1 MPQLSQVLSRLPAA
15 IEVHMST
22 MGHVVWVC
30 WHDKVAPAVG
40 QILMTYGGMPVVEDD
55 EQAVWFFFTDD
66 VFLAL
71 ARLMVWGNFHEL
83 PVGVELFPGRLQ
95 FGRKGDSNLL
105 MDGALQ
111 AQKMIVPD
119 NLEVWIHPKSR
130 EGKKGLPGITF
141 ERRSGRQGM
150 AGVDWATMTVD
161 VRMPYSSTQ
170 AWFALIHPLG
180 SPLSKDFQDG
190 WDTMFK
196 RLGELLQQHKMKS
209 IFSETF
215 LMISVENL
223 MMLRTFMRDYLQSFS
238 GEENAHWPC
247 VCVVAD
253 RNNLNFN
260 VDLPKKIGL
269 KWDSLA
275 PDFPYLTYR
284 NAYLLGGG
292 FTVRDLRYSG
302 DQATV
307 DNWCNVMLDGDSISN
322 KTLPLL
328 MPNYFTTSTESGIG
342 CVYCG
347 LSCHESAQ
355 CPTRRGAPSDPG
367 IWEELAEY
375 DLDAVNNGFKKI
387 EATLTSK
394 GLEGYDELLE
404 GGDEAAAVLRAVL
417 EINAMGQLRN
427 VPQHWLYRMRDPDPD
442 EEPPQRDDSP
452 SWGMLE
458 KLIETEPADLAA
470 LGKKVSESMTR
481 HQRDSRLRMVQG
493 FVYLERNDFEHAAI
507 FFKEAAALTASPGM
521 QAWNEFLQARMA
533 EEQGLYPQALE
544 QYTQVQRIMPHWR
557 DIRYRALVCRVK
569 MGFCEPVLEP
579 LTKLIRED
587 ATYFNRA
594 LLDPALERG
603 RLMILSTL
611 HDLSEAAKNA
621 SENDRKRVS
630 EMCDRINAWFPSDHP
645 VQLDLG
651 TRLRALN
658 EQANINSYMMSLR
671 VMAVRPDLEK
681 ELEEHIAHEV
691 EDLRN
696 RYKYYLDILQEIRD
710 EASWF
715 PFPGAL
721 KEFSG
726 EFNECAGIIN
736 RAFAS
741 NFKEVAAFKRS
752 QADTTHLAE
761 LLRSLRKRLKS
772 LRMVRDG
779 TLFGLT
785 FLKTFL
791 WVEAVGLLLCFIAV
805 PVVYFWGEALHLG
818 WLKNLLGSEPWS
830 IQKVLVLIVSV
841 VAIGL
846 AALRTTLVFDR
857 KREKLLAEARRQ
869 REEAQQNRLERIRQQ
884 RRAEAEN
891 SKAQEES
898 AASDKT
904 AGKK

>member
-1 MPQLSQVLSRLPAA
+1 MPQLSSVLSRLPTN

-30 WHDKVAPAVG
+30 WHDNVAPTVG
-40 QILMTYGGMPVVEDD
+40 QILMTYGGMLVVEDD
-55 EQAVWFFFTDD
+55 TQAVWFFFTDD

-71 ARLMVWGNFHEL
+71 ARLMVWGSFHEL
-83 PVGVELFPGRLQ
+83 PAAVELFPGRLQ

-111 AQKMIVPD
+111 AQKIIVPD

-130 EGKKGLPGITF
+130 EDKKGLPGITF
-141 ERRSGRQGM
+141 ERHTGRQGM

-161 VRMPYSSTQ
+161 VRMPYASTQ

-180 SPLSKDFQDG
+180 SPLDKNFQDG
-190 WDTMFK
+190 WDSMFK
-196 RLGELLQQHKMKS
+196 RLGEMLQQHKMKS
-209 IFSETF
+209 IFNETF

-238 GEENAHWPC
+238 GEDNLRWPC

-260 VDLPKKIGL
+260 IDLPKKIGL

-284 NAYLLGGG
+284 NAYLLGEG
-292 FTVRDLRYSG
+292 FVVRDLRYSG
-302 DQATV
+302 DQTTV
-307 DNWCNVMLDGDSISN
+307 DNWCNVMLADDSIGI

-328 MPNYFTTSTESGIG
+328 MPSYLTNSTESGVG

-347 LSCHESAQ
+347 LACHESAQ
-355 CPTRRGAPSDPG
+355 CPTRHAAPSDPT
-367 IWEELAEY
+367 IWEELAEF
-375 DLDAVNNGFKKI
+375 DLDAINSGFKKI
-387 EATLTSK
+387 ETTLTAD
-394 GLEGYDELLE
+394 GLDGYNTLLE
-404 GGDEAAAVLRAVL
+404 ENDEAAVVLRAVL
-417 EINAMGQLRN
+417 DINAMGQLRN
-427 VPQHWLYRMRDPDPD
+427 VPQHWLYRMRDPDPN
-442 EEPPQRDDSP
+442 EEPPQKDDSP
-452 SWGMLE
+452 SWDFLE
-458 KLIETEPADLAA
+458 KLINTEFDDLAN

-481 HQRDSRLRMVQG
+481 YQRDSRLRMVQA
-493 FVYLERNDFEHAAI
+493 FISLERNDFEHAVAY
-507 FFKEAAALTASPGM
+507 FKEAATLNASPAM
-521 QAWNEFLQARMA
+521 QAWNEFFQARMA
-533 EEQGLYPQALE
+533 EEQGQYTQALE
-544 QYTQVQRIMPHWR
+544 QYSQIQRVMPHWR
-557 DIRYRALVCRVK
+557 DIRYRAIVCRVK
-569 MGFCEPVLEP
+569 MGFCEPILEQ

-594 LLDPALERG
+594 LIDPALERG
-603 RLMILSTL
+603 RLMILSSL
-611 HDLSEAAKNA
+611 HDLADEAKAA
-621 SENDRKRVS
+621 AENDRKRIL
-630 EMCDRINAWFPSDHP
+630 EMCDRINEWFPSDHP

-658 EQANINSYMMSLR
+658 EQAGINSYMMSLR
-671 VMAVRPDLEK
+671 VMAVRPELEK

-721 KEFSG
+721 KEFSQ
-726 EFNECAGIIN
+726 EFNESAGIIN
-736 RAFAS
+736 RAFAC
-741 NFKEVAAFKRS
+741 NFKEAAAFKRS
-752 QADTTHLAE
+752 RADTTQLAD

-791 WVEAVGLLLCFIAV
+791 WVEAMGLLLCFVTV
-805 PVVYFWGEALHLG
+805 PVVYFWGDAIHLG
-818 WLKNLLGSEPWS
+818 WLKRLFGSEPWS

-841 VAIGL
+841 MAIGL

-869 REEAQQNRLERIRQQ
+869 REDAQQNRLERIRQQ
-884 RRAEAEN
+884 RRMELENAAHKAE
-891 SKAQEES
+891 
-898 AASDKT
+898 
-904 AGKK
+904 GG